1 MARISEPIEESE
13 WVSQEKKKKGNI
25 RICIDLRK
33 LKYACVHDPFP
44 TPFRDETLNNVGGHE
59 SYSFMDR
66 FLGYHQIKIALEDR
80 RKTSFVIEWG
90 SF

>member
-1 MARISEPIEESE
+1 MARISEPIEESD

-59 SYSFMDR
+59 SYYLWIDSWDTTKLR
-66 FLGYHQIKIALEDR
+66 SHWR
-80 RKTSFVIEWG
+80 IEERLA
-90 SF
+90 SL